1 MRINGISGRQLT
13 LTPPLAHSYERA
25 SFSFNANLA
34 HATHGET
41 VEEILG
47 SGDAGQAFQK
57 FQLKQ
62 PPLTYVSA
70 SNPSGAASTL
80 EVRVNDVSWDEAET
94 LFERAPKE
102 HVFISRHDDDGKTAV
117 QFGDGKTGA
126 RLPSGVN
133 NLRVKYRKGIGIE
146 GLVKAGQLSMLL
158 SRPLGV
164 KGVTNP
170 LAAGGAQD
178 PEQIAD
184 ARANAP
190 LRVLTLERVVSL
202 RDYQDFA
209 RAFGGIAKALASWTW
224 DGRNRGV
231 LVTVA
236 GPAGAAVPPE
246 GATYQNLLKAMRA
259 AGDPFVALQV
269 KSYRPAFFRFA
280 GKVKIDPAY
289 EPDLVLAQVELALRN
304 RFAFA
309 RREFA
314 QPVMLSEVIA
324 AMQAVA
330 GVIAVDIDKLYRSDK
345 AATLEQRLLADGPV
359 TPANGTLQAAELL
372 TLDAAPLDQLG
383 VMA

>member
-1 MRINGISGRQLT
+1 MTASPACNSATAR
-13 LTPPLAHSYERA
+13 PARA
-25 SFSFNANLA
+25 
-34 HATHGET
+34 
-41 VEEILG
+41 
-47 SGDAGQAFQK
+47 
-57 FQLKQ
+57 
-62 PPLTYVSA
+62 
-70 SNPSGAASTL
+70 
-80 EVRVNDVSWDEAET
+80 
-94 LFERAPKE
+94 
-102 HVFISRHDDDGKTAV
+102 
-117 QFGDGKTGA
+117 
-126 RLPSGVN
+126 LPSGVN

-170 LAAGGAQD
+170 LAASGAQD

-259 AGDPFVALQV
+259 AGDPFVALKV

-289 EPDLVLAQVELALRN
+289 EPELVLAEVELALRN
-304 RFAFA
+304 RFSFA

-324 AMQAVA
+324 AIQAVA

>member
-1 MRINGISGRQLT
+1 MARMLKLAEAPDGIEIGQALAASGKDVATGETIQEVVRVNAIAGTQIT
-13 LTPPLAHSYERA
+13 VTPPLAHSYERA

-47 SGDAGQAFQK
+47 SGDASQAFQK

-94 LFERAPKE
+94 LFERRAAKSM
-102 HVFISRHDDDGKTAV
+102 FLSARHDDDGKTSV

-126 RLPSGVN
+126 RLPSGAN
-133 NLRVKYRKGIGIE
+133 NLRAKYRKGIGID

-178 PEQIAD
+178 PEQIDD

-202 RDYQDFA
+202 RDYEDFA
-209 RAFGGIAKALASWTW
+209 RAFGGIAKALASWSW

-246 GATYQNLLKAMRA
+246 GATYHNLLKAMRA
-259 AGDPFVALQV
+259 AGDPFVALKV

-289 EPDLVLAQVELALRN
+289 EPDAVLAASRTGATRSIFLRPPRIRPTGN
-304 RFAFA
+304 
-309 RREFA
+309 A
-314 QPVMLSEVIA
+314 Q
-324 AMQAVA
+324 
-330 GVIAVDIDKLYRSDK
+330 RSD
-345 AATLEQRLLADGPV
+345 RRDSSG
-359 TPANGTLQAAELL
+359 GRCHC
-372 TLDAAPLDQLG
+372 G
-383 VMA
+383 RHR